1 MLFVKIP
8 NVFQMALQMAADH
21 ITPIISAGSSF
32 KTYTGWVFY
41 FQVKLIT
48 PNELKDQMQFKST
61 DIRTKDCADGSPI
74 LAEAGVGLS
83 LSRVLD
89 VWVIEE
95 VLRKSTLMSV

>member
-1 MLFVKIP
+1 
-8 NVFQMALQMAADH
+8 MALQMAADL
-21 ITPIISAGSSF
+21 ITPISAGSSF

-48 PNELKDQMQFKST
+48 PNELKDQMQFEST
-61 DIRTKDCADGSPI
+61 DIKTKDCADGSPI

-95 VLRKSTLMSV
+95 VLQRSTLMSV